1 MRYGFPPLFPPSLSF
16 CLMAT
21 RLLAGLRSSP
31 GLFLLTGTLLVLIL
45 AGCSSSGE
53 TVSGETVSGETAPGE
68 TAPGEPEPGPSPEAE
83 DVEATLTLNPV
94 SAAHLDGWHAGG
106 MNRSLQA
113 FQKSCD
119 VMLNRRADARMV
131 PDRPAF
137 GTTRDW
143 IPACEQAFAL
153 RDTTDAAA
161 QQFFRTFFRPHRVGM
176 GTDTTGLFTGY
187 YEPQLHGSR
196 EKTDR
201 YSVPLYRPPTDLIR
215 VNLGDFRSSL
225 DGQRVFGRVE
235 NQRLVPYY
243 ERSEIA
249 DGRLNGRGLEI
260 VWVDSRV
267 DKFFLQ
273 IQGSGR
279 VMLRD
284 SSLIRVGY
292 AGANGQP
299 YRAIGRDLIAMG
311 EVSREKM
318 SMQAIRT
325 WLATYPDRV
334 PELLEKNRSYVFFQ
348 ERRDLDATEGPIG
361 AQGIPLTDGV
371 SLAVDSDVLPYGAPL
386 WLSTTR
392 PLTDREQA
400 RNLSGDQAGEQ
411 AGDVVPADTVDGVPV
426 TPFHRMMI
434 AQDTGGAIRG
444 AVRGDVFWGSG
455 DRAAAIAGRMKSP
468 GRYVVF
474 LPRTL
479 D

>member
-1 MRYGFPPLFPPSLSF
+1 
-16 CLMAT
+16 MAT

-31 GLFLLTGTLLVLIL
+31 GLFLLTGTLLVLFL

-53 TVSGETVSGETAPGE
+53 TVSGEAVSGEVVSGETATGE
-68 TAPGEPEPGPSPEAE
+68 TASREPDPGPSPEPE
-83 DVEATLTLNPV
+83 DVKATLTLNPV
-94 SAAHLDGWHAGG
+94 PAVYLDGWHPGG

-113 FQKSCD
+113 FQRSCD
-119 VMLNRRADARMV
+119 VILNRPTHARMV
-131 PDRPAF
+131 SGRPEF

-161 QQFFRTFFRPHRVGM
+161 QRFFRTFFRPHRVGM
-176 GTDTTGLFTGY
+176 GSDTTGLFTGY
-187 YEPQLHGSR
+187 YEPQLRGSR
-196 EKTDR
+196 EKTAT

-225 DGQRVFGRVE
+225 GGQRIFGRVE

-260 VWVDSRV
+260 FWVDSRV

-299 YRAIGRDLIAMG
+299 YRAIGRDLIEMG

-325 WLATYPDRV
+325 WLAAHPDRV

-400 RNLSGDQAGEQ
+400 RRLSGGRAGDDR

-426 TPFHRMMI
+426 TPFRRMMI

>member
-1 MRYGFPPLFPPSLSF
+1 MAMRLPAESRTAPSLI
-16 CLMAT
+16 
-21 RLLAGLRSSP
+21 LLAGA
-31 GLFLLTGTLLVLIL
+31 LLVLFV

-53 TVSGETVSGETAPGE
+53 TVSEQPDPRPSEPTEPQR
-68 TAPGEPEPGPSPEAE
+68 PEPEPTE
-83 DVEATLTLNPV
+83 VEATLTLNPMP
-94 SAAHLDGWHAGG
+94 AAYLDGWHPDG

-113 FQKSCD
+113 FQRSCD
-119 VMLNRRADARMV
+119 VMLNRPGDAQMV
-131 PDRPAF
+131 PGRPVF

-143 IPACEQAFAL
+143 VPACEKAFSL

-161 QQFFRTFFRPHRVGM
+161 QTFFRTFFRPHRVGM

-187 YEPQLHGSR
+187 YEPQLRGSR

-201 YSVPLYRPPTDLIR
+201 YAVPLYRPPTDLIR
-215 VNLGDFRSSL
+215 VNLGEFRSSL
-225 DGQRVFGRVE
+225 EGQRIFGRVE

-243 ERSEIA
+243 DRSEIA
-249 DGRLNGRGLEI
+249 NGRLDGRGLEI

-311 EVSREKM
+311 EVSREEM

-325 WLATYPDRV
+325 WLATHPDRV

-348 ERRDLDATEGPIG
+348 ERKDLDATEGPIG
-361 AQGIPLTDGV
+361 AQGIPLTEGV
-371 SLAVDSDVLPYGAPL
+371 SLAVDSDILPYGAPL

-392 PLTDREQA
+392 PLTESER
-400 RNLSGDQAGEQ
+400 AG
-411 AGDVVPADTVDGVPV
+411 GVVPADTVDGVPV
-426 TPFHRMMI
+426 TTFRRMMI

-455 DRAAAIAGRMKSP
+455 DQAAAIAGRMKSP